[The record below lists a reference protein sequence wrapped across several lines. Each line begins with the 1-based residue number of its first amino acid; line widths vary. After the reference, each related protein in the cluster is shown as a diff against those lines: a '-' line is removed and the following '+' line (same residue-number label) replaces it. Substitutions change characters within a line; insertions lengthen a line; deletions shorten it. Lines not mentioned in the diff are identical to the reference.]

1 MDLLDRFVTRPI
13 SYSILQVD
21 FKIIAVDVLDRQSLE
36 DRFSVTNVFFSSIA
50 IVSLDIQSLFGQ

>member
-21 FKIIAVDVLDRQSLE
+21 FKIIAVDVLDRQSLG
-36 DRFSVTNVFFSSIA
+36 DRFFFSSIA
-50 IVSLDIQSLFGQ
+50 IVSLDIQSLFEQ